1 MRNRCFAK
9 AIRWGALFM
18 ALVLFF
24 APASGVVAAELRAS
38 EYLNSYSA
46 RTYTEVGGKVQVYFN
61 VTADND
67 MDTLGAKYIYLYESR
82 DYVNWTLV
90 KTYTYT
96 EYTALMAEDDF
107 YHSGYVEYRGIPGRY
122 YKAQVCIWAGRN
134 GGGDERWIWT
144 NVRQA
149 P

>member
-1 MRNRCFAK
+1 MKKSGFPRT
-9 AIRWGALFM
+9 IRWLALLL
-18 ALVLFF
+18 ALLLTL
-24 APASGVVAAELRAS
+24 APAPGVAATEIRAS
-38 EYLNSYSA
+38 AYLDSYSA
-46 RTYTEVGGKVQVYFN
+46 TTYTEVGGKVQVYFD
-61 VTADND
+61 VTATGY
-67 MDTLGAKYIYLYESR
+67 MDTLGAKYIYLYESS

-96 EYTALMAEDDF
+96 EYTALMAEDDI
-107 YHSGYVEYRGIPGRY
+107 YHSGHTDYKGIPGRY